1 MTTANPNPQPATVP
15 GAATAAPGSPA
26 ADTRDLHGVVLGV
39 VTSDKRSQTRTV
51 IVSFQYRDRK
61 YGKYLHHRTR
71 CQVHDPQNQCH
82 LGDWVE
88 IVNCRPISKT
98 KNWRLVRVVQKSAG
112 QLEHVTEVET
122 K

>member
-1 MTTANPNPQPATVP
+1 MTTANPNPESATVP
-15 GAATAAPGSPA
+15 ASGAAAPPA
-26 ADTRDLHGVVLGV
+26 ARDLHGMVVGV

-51 IVSFQYRDRK
+51 VVSFQYRDRK

>member
-1 MTTANPNPQPATVP
+1 MTTANPNPQPAIVP
-15 GAATAAPGSPA
+15 AAAPATAPQA
-26 ADTRDLHGVVLGV
+26 RVLHGVVLGQ

-51 IVSFQYRDRK
+51 VVSFQYRDRK

-71 CQVHDPQNQCH
+71 CQVHDPKNECH

-88 IVNCRPISKT
+88 IVNCRPVSKT